1 MWSSPAQQRYSY
13 IKLYPYPDTWC
24 LLTQQSSAPPPLASC
39 VSVSPTELAQN
50 LREVSMC
57 SEKAPTTASYLLI
70 TLTRTLTINN
80 ILRHM
85 LNGCLKIRRAKLR
98 ECLFAALVSAP
109 ILCPHH
115 IWPGCCVVVVGVAA
129 WAASIIA
136 IIQLFCLLI
145 TRRDNG
151 KEKLG
156 RKTITITYRH
166 HRHRCVQCTPGK
178 HRTNNIHYT
187 HETESL
193 LNQGYMKEALLGSK
207 NPCWSLLQTFTNLKC
222 SRWSA
227 SESNKDIKSVHILI

>member
-1 MWSSPAQQRYSY
+1 MILPSPAALQLYQVISISRYMMFVDTAEQRTTTTG
-13 IKLYPYPDTWC
+13 LVC
-24 LLTQQSSAPPPLASC
+24 LC
-39 VSVSPTELAQN
+39 VSVSPIELAQN

-57 SEKAPTTASYLLI
+57 LEKAPTTAFYLLI
-70 TLTRTLTINN
+70 TLTCTLTINN

-85 LNGCLKIRRAKLR
+85 LNGCLKIRWAKLR

-166 HRHRCVQCTPGK
+166 RHRCVQCTPGK
-178 HRTNNIHYT
+178 HRTNNIHYL

-207 NPCWSLLQTFTNLKC
+207 NPC
-222 SRWSA
+222 
-227 SESNKDIKSVHILI
+227 